1 MLAALAVAALALD
14 SAGRS
19 AMATAPATLGDTS
32 VQAASQSGAY
42 QAVAAGTYHTCAI
55 ETDGTL
61 TCWGGA
67 GSGQVN
73 APEGTFTSIHAGARY
88 SCALG
93 TDGAITCWGESFGGD
108 VEAAPGGTFTSLVAG
123 GNHACAIGADES
135 ISCWGYNAWGQL
147 NSPEGTYVAL
157 AVGWEHSCAIATD
170 GAVSCWGYH
179 FGRPSPPFGGTYKAL
194 ASGSVHICAIKD
206 DDTMVCAGERNDLNR
221 GATIAPAGTF
231 KAVTAGRHHNC
242 AIKMDDT
249 ITCWGVNTAGQ
260 TDAPTGTFKAVK
272 AHNNRTCAMR
282 MDDTITCWGSN
293 VQEESEAP
301 QGTFTEIGL
310 GDLHTCAVRTD
321 TAIVCWG
328 TQHFGQTEEVEG
340 HYRTIQSG
348 RNHTCAIATDD
359 TIACWGYNDQGQ
371 LDAPAGAFSAMSVG
385 GEHTC
390 ALGFDGAVTC
400 WGYNVFGQANDPAG
414 TYKAVRAGDFHTCA
428 IRTDDTIACWGS
440 STDGYTSAPAGAF
453 KALETGYFHT
463 CAIRNDDTVVCWG
476 RNRDGQA
483 DAPAGAYKAISVGD
497 AHSCAIRTDDTIA
510 CWGTNANR
518 ERRAPTGSYK
528 TLAGGRKRTCATAL
542 DDTVTCWGPS
552 SRAPAGTFTSL
563 VLGHDHTCG
572 LGSDGSVACWGGNSN
587 GQSDPLEGTFKAL
600 SAGHRH
606 SCGIRSDDSVTCWPR
621 LPEGVTWSTA
631 DAMTVHDRPDVTV
644 MFDAA
649 SHTVSEGSAVTVTLR
664 LSANPRRTVVIP
676 LTTTNQGGA
685 GSDDY
690 FGVPATVALRGVAE
704 QAFSLT
710 ATPDSV
716 NDAGESVLIGLGALP
731 SGVSATAPAQTRVD
745 IIDNTKTVNFAQPSY
760 TVGEGGSVTV
770 RVTLDSAAS
779 AQVDI
784 PVSVTNQGGAT
795 SADYTTLPASV
806 TINSGA
812 NLGTVT
818 FTAVDDSAVESGE
831 SVRLSLGSLPPGY
844 IAGSTNETV
853 VNITDD
859 DVVQVTVSFG
869 SDAYRV
875 DEGASRSV
883 TVNLSADPQRTV
895 TIPLSRTNQGG
906 ASGSDYSFPSD
917 VTFNSGETTRT
928 VSFSATQDSVDDDG
942 ESVRFGFT
950 NLPAGVAAGTP
961 NETVVSIVDD
971 DHPAVTVSFQQ
982 NAYTIAE
989 GDAGT
994 IAVVLSRD
1002 PERRVEITLTVT
1014 PADASQADFAI
1025 AWPDPGNPG
1034 RLVFDAGVT
1043 EQTFT
1048 FSSLTDDEE
1057 DDAET
1062 VAISI
1067 DTPTADRVT
1076 LGPAFETTVTIGGQT
1091 RRSPGGG
1098 GSGGGGGGGGGG
1110 DGPTPSTADFEWT
1123 VKHDIEALTGGHDK
1137 PTGMWSDGA
1146 TFWLLENGDGA
1157 DDAVYAYDLA
1167 TGERVGERE
1176 FELDGRN
1183 RAPRGLWSD
1192 GQGVVWVSDSGQE
1205 KLFAYDLAT
1214 GERREDRDIELTE
1227 RNADA
1232 RGIWSDGET
1241 MWVLNRNPSLF
1252 AYDLTSGDFL
1262 TEYSLD
1268 PRNRDPRGIWS
1279 DGVTVWV
1286 SDHGLKDLWAYR
1298 LPVLPDE
1305 GEAAP
1310 GEPPALERIREE
1322 DFTELSGAS
1331 NNSPRGVWADGDV
1344 VYVAD
1349 ESDGKVYTYNMPDA
1363 IDARLSSLSLSGI
1376 DIGTFDPD
1384 RTDYEGVIAEGVTE
1398 TSVEAGGLQR
1408 RTEVAI
1414 DPPDADGTDTNGHQ
1428 VTLAGLSEITVTVT
1442 SADGTRTRVY
1452 SVGLEAALM
1461 ELEVG
1466 PSWTSFEWP
1475 GPEGAPIAE
1484 AGLPE
1489 AVVAVYTWDETT
1501 GRWLGYFP
1509 GREDVP
1515 ALNTLTAFSSD
1526 TTYWVAAE
1534 EDATWTPGWADAGEQ

>member
-1 MLAALAVAALALD
+1 MLAALAVAALALG
-14 SAGRS
+14 SAGRPTV
-19 AMATAPATLGDTS
+19 ATAPVTVEAAS
-32 VQAASQSGAY
+32 AQAASQSGVY
-42 QAVAAGTYHTCAI
+42 QAVAAGSYHTCAI

-61 TCWGGA
+61 TCWGGT
-67 GSGQVN
+67 GSGQAN

-123 GNHACAIGADES
+123 GNHACAIGTDES

-179 FGRPSPPFGGTYKAL
+179 FGRPSPPFSGTYKAL

-260 TDAPTGTFKAVK
+260 TDAPTGTFKTVK

-321 TAIVCWG
+321 NAIVCWG

-348 RNHTCAIATDD
+348 RSHTCAIATDD

-371 LDAPAGAFSAMSVG
+371 LDAPTGAFSAMSVG

-400 WGYNVFGQANDPAG
+400 WGYNAFGQANGPAG
-414 TYKAVRAGDFHTCA
+414 TYKAVRVGDFHSCG

-463 CAIRNDDTVVCWG
+463 CAIRNDDTVACWG

-528 TLAGGRKRTCATAL
+528 ALAGGRKHTCAIAA
-542 DDTVTCWGPS
+542 DDTVTCWGPG

-563 VLGHDHTCG
+563 ALGDDHTCG
-572 LGSDGSVACWGGNSN
+572 LRSDGSLACWGGNAN
-587 GQSDPLEGTFKAL
+587 GQSDPPEGTYKAL
-600 SAGHRH
+600 SAGDYH

-704 QAFSLT
+704 QAFFLT

-745 IIDNTKTVNFAQPSY
+745 ITDNTKTVNFEQPSY

-784 PVSVTNQGGAT
+784 PISVTNQGGVT
-795 SADYTTLPASV
+795 SADYTLSSTV
-806 TINSGA
+806 TIASGDDE
-812 NLGTVT
+812 GTVA

-869 SDAYRV
+869 SAAYRV

-942 ESVRFGFT
+942 ESVRLGFT
-950 NLPAGVAAGTP
+950 NVPAGVSAGTP
-961 NETVVSIVDD
+961 NETVVSIDDD

-994 IAVVLSRD
+994 IAVVLDGD
-1002 PERRVEITLTVT
+1002 PERSFEVTLTVT

-1043 EQTFT
+1043 EQSFT

-1057 DDAET
+1057 DGGET
-1062 VAISI
+1062 VTVSI
-1067 DTPTADRVT
+1067 DTPSADRVT
-1076 LGPAFETTVTIGGQT
+1076 LEPAFETTVTIGEQT
-1091 RRSPGGG
+1091 RGSP
-1098 GSGGGGGGGGGG
+1098 GGGGGGGGGSG
-1110 DGPTPSTADFEWT
+1110 GPDGPTPSQADFEWT
-1123 VKHDIEALTGGHDK
+1123 VKHDIEALDAANDT
-1137 PTGMWSDGA
+1137 PTGMWSDG
-1146 TFWLLENGDGA
+1146 TTLWLVDNPDGA
-1157 DDAVYAYDLA
+1157 GDAVYAYDGR
-1167 TGERVGERE
+1167 TGERLKGRE
-1176 FELDGRN
+1176 FPLDERN

-1192 GQGVVWVSDSGQE
+1192 GAGIAWVSDSGRDH
-1205 KLFAYDLAT
+1205 LFAYDLAT
-1214 GERREDRDIELTE
+1214 GERLEDRDIELDN
-1227 RNADA
+1227 RNGDV
-1232 RGIWSDGET
+1232 RDIWSDGAI

-1252 AYDLTSGDFL
+1252 AYDLVSGDL
-1262 TEYSLD
+1262 LGRYALD
-1268 PRNRDPRGIWS
+1268 AANGSPTGLWS
-1279 DGVTVWV
+1279 DGVTLWV
-1286 SDHGLKDLWAYR
+1286 SDPGSSPRRLFAYH
-1298 LPVLPDE
+1298 LPTREEVVAA
-1305 GEAAP
+1305 GE
-1310 GEPPALERIREE
+1310 EVSLERVRDEE
-1322 DFTELSGAS
+1322 FDELSQAS
-1331 NNSPRGVWADGDV
+1331 NNSPRGIWADGAV
-1344 VYVAD
+1344 MYVAD
-1349 ESDGKVYTYNMPDA
+1349 ASDGKVYTYNMPDA
-1363 IDARLSSLSLSGI
+1363 IDARLASLTLSGI
-1376 DIGTFDPD
+1376 DFGEFDPG
-1384 RTDYEGVIAEGVTE
+1384 RTDYEGVIAEDLTE
-1398 TSVEAGGLQR
+1398 TTVEAAAMQR
-1408 RTEVAI
+1408 RTDVAI
-1414 DPPDADGTDTNGHQ
+1414 DPPDGDGDDANGHQ
-1428 VTLAGLSEITVTVT
+1428 VALAGVTEIAVTVT
-1442 SADGTRTRVY
+1442 SADGARAKVYRVTFEPTATE
-1452 SVGLEAALM
+1452 LAL
-1461 ELEVG
+1461 G
-1466 PSWTSFEWP
+1466 PAWTSFEWL
-1475 GPEGAPIAE
+1475 GAGVAMNE
-1484 AGLPE
+1484 ADLPE
-1489 AVVAVYTWDETT
+1489 EVVAVYTWDETT

-1509 GREDVP
+1509 GLEHVP
-1515 ALNTLTAFSSD
+1515 SLNTLSAFSSGA
-1526 TTYWVAAE
+1526 TYWVAAA
-1534 EDATWTPGWADAGEQ
+1534 EDVTWTPGRAEAVGE